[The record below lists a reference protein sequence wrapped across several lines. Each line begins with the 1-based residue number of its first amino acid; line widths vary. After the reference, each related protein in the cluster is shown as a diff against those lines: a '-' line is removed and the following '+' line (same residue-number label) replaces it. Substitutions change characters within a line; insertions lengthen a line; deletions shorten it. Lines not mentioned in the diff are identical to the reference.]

1 MPFPRASFVL
11 ASHFRAR
18 LLHSDRPTSDIRT
31 CRAGRRTGAEAK
43 TMRTTIPDHVA
54 PVLVRL
60 GRGSA
65 VSSIFV
71 AACLVVQML
80 VFGFVHFTD
89 ARFEPAPVPEPP
101 PRVVTAKTP
110 EAAPEPAPVAPRIPS
125 RWDSVMRHFASTG
138 AWVGTI
144 AALLLMAQLT
154 LSVSVTAS
162 TAAPGVDRFVSAF
175 HWGLLVT
182 LASLPL
188 QMLIPAF
195 PTVGVFVGYDTMAAA
210 SERAVANG
218 GDPMLIVSLVVM
230 PFLALFALIL
240 ANARIRQGIHAGV
253 LVQSISQFDQRIEEE
268 IARVRA
274 EGVGSNIGP
283 RAIGVV
289 GAPLGLSP
297 TPPDPQAAAALRRDI
312 DDLVRGGRR
321 PI

>member
-1 MPFPRASFVL
+1 
-11 ASHFRAR
+11 
-18 LLHSDRPTSDIRT
+18 
-31 CRAGRRTGAEAK
+31 
-43 TMRTTIPDHVA
+43 MRTTIPDHVA

-65 VSSIFV
+65 ISSVFV
-71 AACLVVQML
+71 AACLIVQML

-89 ARFEPAPVPEPP
+89 ARFEPAPVAETP

-110 EAAPEPAPVAPRIPS
+110 EANPEPAPLVPRVPS
-125 RWDSVMRHFASTG
+125 RWDSVMRNFASTG
-138 AWVGTI
+138 AWVGTV
-144 AALLLMAQLT
+144 ACLMLMAQFT
-154 LSVSVTAS
+154 LAVAVTAS
-162 TAAPGVDRFVSAF
+162 TAAPGVDRIVSAF

-182 LASLPL
+182 LVSLPL
-188 QMLIPAF
+188 HMIIPAF
-195 PTVGVFVGYDTMAAA
+195 PTIGVFVGYDTMAAA

-218 GDPMLIVSLVVM
+218 GDPMLIVSLVVV

-240 ANARIRQGIHAGV
+240 AHARIRQGIHAGV
-253 LVQSISQFDQRIEEE
+253 LVQSVSQFDQRIEEE

-289 GAPLGLSP
+289 GAPVGLAP
-297 TPPDPQAAAALRRDI
+297 TTPDPQGSATLRREI